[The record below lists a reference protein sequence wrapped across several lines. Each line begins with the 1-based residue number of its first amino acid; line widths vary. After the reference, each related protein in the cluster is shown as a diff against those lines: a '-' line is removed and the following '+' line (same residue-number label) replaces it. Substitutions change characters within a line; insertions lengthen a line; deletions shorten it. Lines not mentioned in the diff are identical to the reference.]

1 MSNRNIL
8 LTVTGLTPQ
17 VITETCYYLLCKKR
31 PKVKISEIISITTAK
46 GKEILLKTLLSPIK
60 GKFYQFCRDY
70 NIDPATI
77 KFNDETI
84 IVLKGKG
91 GKYLNDIRTKTD
103 NEYIADQINDLIK
116 KLTGDKNTSLHCSI
130 AGGRKTMSVYL
141 ASALQLY
148 GRKQDTLS
156 HVLVSP
162 AAFENHKDFF
172 YKPKKDVWLTASDG
186 SRINTK
192 DAKIELAEIPV
203 IRLRKKFKGSTKG
216 EKASFSEIINQ
227 FQGKIDSSIPHPTL
241 RLNHRKMDISTES
254 SSATLPPIQY
264 VIYRYFVSLKTEHCK
279 QPKQTNCEGCIDCY
293 QEMYNLETN
302 NFYEMIQKYYSEIYK
317 EETLQM
323 EKLKRIWQKNKEISD
338 NLRTNILRLKKTLK
352 SRLGGTEYYFLKI
365 DNIVDRRPTK
375 YGIRL
380 NKRNISE
387 TLR

>member
-1 MSNRNIL
+1 MGNRNL
-8 LTVTGLTPQ
+8 LITVTGLTPQ
-17 VITETCYYLLCKKR
+17 VITETCYYLFCKKR

-46 GKEILLKTLLSPIK
+46 GKEILLKTLLSPVR

-77 KFNDETI
+77 KFSENSI
-84 IVLKGKG
+84 IVLKGTG
-91 GKYLNDIRTKTD
+91 GKDLNDIRTKTD
-103 NEYIADQINDLIK
+103 NAFIADQINNLIK
-116 KLTGDKNTSLHCSI
+116 NLTEDENTSLHCSI

-172 YKPKKDVWLTASDG
+172 YKPKKDVWFTASDG

-203 IRLRKKFKGSTKG
+203 IRLREKFKGSAKG
-216 EKASFSEIINQ
+216 EKASFSETINE
-227 FQGKIDSSIPHPTL
+227 FQEKIDSSISQPTL
-241 RLNHRKMDISTES
+241 RLNHRKMTISTES
-254 SSATLPPIQY
+254 TSVNLTPIQY
-264 VIYRYFVSLKTEHCK
+264 VIYRYFVSLKNEHCK

-323 EKLKRIWQKNKEISD
+323 EKLKRIWQKNKEISN
-338 NLRTNILRLKKTLK
+338 NLRTNISRLNKTLK
-352 SRLGGTEYYFLKI
+352 SRLAGPEYYFLKI
-365 DNIVDRRPTK
+365 DNMVERRPAK

-380 NKRNISE
+380 NKRNIIES
-387 TLR
+387 

>member
-172 YKPKKDVWLTASDG
+172 YKPK
-186 SRINTK
+186 
-192 DAKIELAEIPV
+192 
-203 IRLRKKFKGSTKG
+203 
-216 EKASFSEIINQ
+216 
-227 FQGKIDSSIPHPTL
+227 
-241 RLNHRKMDISTES
+241 
-254 SSATLPPIQY
+254 
-264 VIYRYFVSLKTEHCK
+264 
-279 QPKQTNCEGCIDCY
+279 
-293 QEMYNLETN
+293 
-302 NFYEMIQKYYSEIYK
+302 
-317 EETLQM
+317 
-323 EKLKRIWQKNKEISD
+323 
-338 NLRTNILRLKKTLK
+338 
-352 SRLGGTEYYFLKI
+352 
-365 DNIVDRRPTK
+365 
-375 YGIRL
+375 
-380 NKRNISE
+380 
-387 TLR
+387 